1 MSPDPNEK
9 VPPVSEQSD
18 FEKFC
23 ASCGEKVDAVKEAC
37 ETCGEKMGPVKE
49 VCSRCGMKMGSMMKH
64 CMDCCEKSGM
74 MKTCIEK
81 GGWALLIPYSIGVI
95 LFLVGWFLSA
105 EAVRQLWLVIS
116 GLIATVG
123 FIGLVMVNL
132 MIRNHSEKANS
143 HEEVDRPG
151 ELDDPKA

>member
-37 ETCGEKMGPVKE
+37 
-49 VCSRCGMKMGSMMKH
+49 SRCGKKMGSMMKH

>member
-49 VCSRCGMKMGSMMKH
+49 VCSRCGKKMGSMMKH

-105 EAVRQLWLVIS
+105 EALRLIWLILS
-116 GLIATVG
+116 SLIATVG

-132 MIRNHSEKANS
+132 MIRKSPKEGDNS
-143 HEEVDRPG
+143 DEVN
-151 ELDDPKA
+151 DPKE